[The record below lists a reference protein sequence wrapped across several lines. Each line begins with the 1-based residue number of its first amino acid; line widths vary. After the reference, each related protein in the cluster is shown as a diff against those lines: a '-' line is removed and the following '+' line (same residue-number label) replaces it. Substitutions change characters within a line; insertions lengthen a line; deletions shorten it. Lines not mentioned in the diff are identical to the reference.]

1 MGRVVVVEVVTKVVV
16 VVVVLQFYDAI
27 ECSFQSTS
35 LNKHNLLELSQLLSL
50 ELSL

>member
-1 MGRVVVVEVVTKVVV
+1 MGRVVVVVAKVVV
-16 VVVVLQFYDAI
+16 VVVVLQFYDGI

-35 LNKHNLLELSQLLSL
+35 LNKHNLLELFQLLLL